1 MNKNSLKTLFSI
13 LQFVVAL
20 LIVIFINAPAL
31 TWASGD
37 QTASAREMFTG
48 YYFAFGGS
56 SRTVRVTE
64 FSFLNL
70 IPYIL
75 LGLALV
81 ADFVKY
87 AIREIAIKETSERI
101 PTDKAIKIYKIMS
114 ISIFATYVVIALMIF
129 FGVFLVNEVDNLK
142 DASSTIYR
150 LHQSRVIA
158 WGAIVQGCVAVF
170 CAAIGA
176 ADAFIPFELEYVD
189 EDEEDIEDVKDDVVD
204 LKAELAKQAE
214 LYNRANQENNENK

>member
-1 MNKNSLKTLFSI
+1 MNKNGLKTLFSI
-13 LQFVVAL
+13 LQFVLAL
-20 LIVIFINAPAL
+20 LIVVFINAPAL

-37 QTASAREMFTG
+37 QTASAREIFTG

-87 AIREIAIKETSERI
+87 AIREIAIKETSETI
-101 PTDKAIKIYKIMS
+101 STEKAIKIYKIMS
-114 ISIFATYVVIALMIF
+114 ISIFASYVVIALML
-129 FGVFLVNEVDNLK
+129 FLGSFMVNEVDNLK
-142 DASSTIYR
+142 EGYSTIYK
-150 LHQSRVIA
+150 LHQTRVIA
-158 WGAIVQGCVAVF
+158 WGAIVQGAVAVV
-170 CAAIGA
+170 CACLGA

-189 EDEEDIEDVKDDVVD
+189 EDEETISDVKDDVDD

-214 LYNRANQENNENK
+214 LYNKANQENKE